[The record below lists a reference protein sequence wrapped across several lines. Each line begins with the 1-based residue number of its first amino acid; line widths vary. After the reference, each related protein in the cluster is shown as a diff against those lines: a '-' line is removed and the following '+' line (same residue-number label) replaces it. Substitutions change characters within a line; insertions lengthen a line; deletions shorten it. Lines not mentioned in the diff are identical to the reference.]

1 MLGMLVVAGVIGL
14 VLAIIILG
22 ELSESRF
29 RRRHDTGGPVVEV
42 HGGQLPEPLI
52 PSTIQRNAANG

>member
-1 MLGMLVVAGVIGL
+1 MLGMLVVASVIASA
-14 VLAIIILG
+14 LAIIVVG
-22 ELSESRF
+22 EVSESRF

-42 HGGQLPEPLI
+42 GGGQLPEPLI

>member
-1 MLGMLVVAGVIGL
+1 MLGMLVVASVIGL
-14 VLAIIILG
+14 VLGIITLG

-29 RRRHDTGGPVVEV
+29 RRRHDVRGPVVRLD
-42 HGGQLPEPLI
+42 GSQLPEPLV